1 MRATPEKQ
9 FSPNINHSITKAE
22 FHDFIA
28 NYCKIHGAETS
39 VFFDANAVQG
49 IISQKGAAGCRYY
62 YAVYGGIPTLVL
74 IGTNPKGHDLIGGK
88 PLVSLPNPP
97 LTIDSRYNP
106 LAVDHDIEL
115 AEAAALTANYQK
127 RINPRQV
134 KGGFFGKRAIQEI
147 LRQKNCIGI
156 RFWFGAKQ
164 NGVPVIAL
172 SGVDNRGKDLL
183 DGNLAEM
190 SLLCPP
196 YCDAS
201 LNPLNNSIYH
211 ERQIELAAAEAIDSI
226 DEALKRSA

>member
-1 MRATPEKQ
+1 MRAIPEKQ

-39 VFFDANAVQG
+39 VFFDKNAVLTLLR
-49 IISQKGAAGCRYY
+49 QKSAAGCRYY
-62 YAVYGGIPTLVL
+62 YAIDSDMPTLVL
-74 IGTNPKGHDLIGGK
+74 IGANGSGHDLIGGK

-115 AEAAALTANYQK
+115 AEAAALIANYQK
-127 RINPRQV
+127 RLAPGQV
-134 KGGFFGKRAIQEI
+134 KGGFFGKRTIQEI
-147 LRQKNCIGI
+147 LRQKNCAGI

-183 DGNLAEM
+183 EGNLAEM

-211 ERQIELAAAEAIDSI
+211 ERQTELAAAEAIDSI
-226 DEALKRSA
+226 DETLKRSA